1 MDPTLNFTSIL
12 DLERWA
18 ATRGVRLEVLGRLGE
33 PGTLTLSWIER
44 TPKSPKGTGRE
55 VIQALLKLA
64 DAHRQDV
71 DLLCL
76 GGGLEAFYTELGFEA
91 YEASRDEETWDV
103 EMRRPF
109 VLPVPQACPEACPG
123 RSPPE
128 ATTRWRRRHGWIGR
142 RR

>member
-1 MDPTLNFTSIL
+1 MNSTFNFTSIL

-33 PGTLTLSWIER
+33 DDTLTLSWIER
-44 TPKSPKGTGRE
+44 TPQSPKGTGRE
-55 VIQALLKLA
+55 VIQALLKLT
-64 DAHRQDV
+64 DAHHQDV

-76 GGGLEAFYTELGFEA
+76 GGGLETLYTELGFEA
-91 YEASRDEETWDV
+91 REASRDEETGDV

-109 VLPVPQACPEACPG
+109 VLPVPQTCPESTSVG
-123 RSPPE
+123 LTPE
-128 ATTRWRRRHGWIGR
+128 TATRLGRRHGWIDR